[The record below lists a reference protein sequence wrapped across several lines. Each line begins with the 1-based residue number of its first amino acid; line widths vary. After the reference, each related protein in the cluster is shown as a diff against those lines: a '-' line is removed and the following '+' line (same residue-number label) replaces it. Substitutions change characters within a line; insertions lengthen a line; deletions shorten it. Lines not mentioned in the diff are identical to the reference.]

1 MFFYLAFNSLR
12 MSLKKQFNPYPS
24 ALDIDCFLA
33 DPANA
38 HLEGFVRLWSHNIPI
53 DFSGNTPGTQA
64 FNYNVNSYVTYNR
77 LGGVGSGITAIDMA
91 IEQGGATRLVFSTDR
106 PKGKVAAGQSFF
118 VNTTSTGVATFKNNM
133 RAGSQNQ
140 ENSQFYRN
148 ANIPEGESSPCVSED
163 RHRLWLQIRNTTPI
177 GINPIQFKQTLVGY
191 ADNATTGSSLD
202 RDYDSGLLNT
212 SHPTTVNIYTLNPA
226 NVPLM
231 IQGRAVSTPFDTSDI
246 IPLGFSCKYLISSQ
260 PGLNENT
267 IQIAPSEFDGLFET
281 TDFWLR
287 ESLEGGGFDYHDI
300 KTTPYEFT
308 IDGDVVDDTDRF
320 ALVFT
325 NPLPRQAQPK
335 KDTFKVIASP
345 NTFEKSITFEVVSQH
360 NSNITIQIYDL
371 LGKLVEDGEY
381 SFESFK
387 DESFGNKLTTGVY
400 QAVITQGSQKSVQ
413 KIIKK

>member
-1 MFFYLAFNSLR
+1 MSFVELR
-12 MSLKKQFNPYPS
+12 MSLQDYYHYTN

-33 DPANA
+33 DPDNA
-38 HLEGFVRLWSHNIPI
+38 HLGGFVRLWSHNIPI

-77 LGGVGSGITAIDMA
+77 LGGVGSGITAIDM
-91 IEQGGATRLVFSTDR
+91 IVDGDTRLVFSTDR

-133 RAGSQNQ
+133 RVGSQNQ

-148 ANIPEGESSPCVSED
+148 ANIPAGESSPCVSED

-212 SHPTTVNIYTLNPA
+212 SHPTTVNIYSLNPA
-226 NVPLM
+226 NEPLM
-231 IQGRAVSTPFDTSDI
+231 IQGRALAAPFDTSDV
-246 IPLGFSCKYLISSQ
+246 IPLGFSCQYLGTSGS
-260 PGLNENT
+260 NT

-287 ESLEGGGFDYHDI
+287 ENIGGGNFAYHDI
-300 KTTPYEFT
+300 RTTPFEFT
-308 IDGDVVDDTDRF
+308 ITADVMHDTNRF
-320 ALVFT
+320 ALVFD
-325 NPLPRQAQPK
+325 NLGGRQQPK

-345 NTFEKSITFEVVSQH
+345 NTFEKSITFEVVSDH

-371 LGKLVEDGEY
+371 LGKLVEEGEY

-387 DESFGNKLTTGVY
+387 DELFGTKLSTGVY
-400 QAVITQGSQKSVQ
+400 QAVIMQGNQRAVQ

>member
-1 MFFYLAFNSLR
+1 
-12 MSLKKQFNPYPS
+12 MSLKLQFSPYPS

-33 DPANA
+33 DPDNA

-91 IEQGGATRLVFSTDR
+91 IEQGGGTRLVFSTDR

-148 ANIPEGESSPCVSED
+148 ANIPAGEASPCVSED

-191 ADNATTGSSLD
+191 ADNATTSTSLD

-231 IQGRAVSTPFDTSDI
+231 IQGRALTAPFDTSDV
-246 IPLGFSCKYLISSQ
+246 IPLGFSCKHLISSQ

-267 IQIAPSEFDGLFET
+267 IQIATSEFDGLFET

-287 ESLEGGGFDYHDI
+287 INQGGVFSYHDI
-300 KTTPYEFT
+300 KTTPYTFE
-308 IDGDVVDDTDRF
+308 IGEGGDVLEDTTTF
-320 ALVFT
+320 AIVFS

-345 NTFEKSITFEVVSQH
+345 NTFEKSITFEVDSEDD
-360 NSNITIQIYDL
+360 SNITIQIYDL
-371 LGKLVEDGEY
+371 LGKLMEQGEY
-381 SFESFK
+381 SFENFT
-387 DESFGNKLTTGVY
+387 EQQFGTKLSTGVY